1 MTEPPSAV
9 SRIGAQFGQPTT
21 STTLDSA
28 SASEPEPR
36 FMRRM
41 SAWLIPRMRTSRP
54 HLGALGRA
62 RRDARS
68 RRAVPWSLFTRAEGS
83 IFPARHLVMRG
94 RPGHRGS
101 WARIVTG
108 INFATDTTL
117 SPLSDVCS
125 RALVTGHLARVALLV
140 HSGRR

>member
-1 MTEPPSAV
+1 MTAPRSAV
-9 SRIGAQFGQPTT
+9 SRIGARFGKPTT
-21 STTLDSA
+21 STTPRSPFDSA
-28 SASEPEPR
+28 PASDSEPAPIS
-36 FMRRM
+36 RM
-41 SAWLIPRMRTSRP
+41 GASRP

-68 RRAVPWSLFTRAEGS
+68 RSAEPWSLFTRVKGS

-108 INFATDTTL
+108 INFATDTTIG
-117 SPLSDVCS
+117 SYSAPRNSEFSCYS
-125 RALVTGHLARVALLV
+125 ECLL
-140 HSGRR
+140 GTEE